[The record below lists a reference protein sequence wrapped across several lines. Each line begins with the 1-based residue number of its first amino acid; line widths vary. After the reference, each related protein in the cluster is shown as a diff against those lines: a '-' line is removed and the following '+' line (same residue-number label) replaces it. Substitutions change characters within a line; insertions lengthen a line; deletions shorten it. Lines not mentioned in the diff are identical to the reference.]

1 MQNMN
6 CSRAFLARLNCAE
19 KIRGYKVK
27 NMSKKRKEIRQQQ
40 RKAWDT
46 EKGRRKKIRHNT
58 AANQEKHRVDWQPL
72 VPDEEGQIADQRI
85 MPLDELDRRK
95 AVEDQSATALVQTL
109 DDAQWQNMADETPFL
124 LGKVVEVSRGLCRAE
139 VNGDTIV
146 CDVRGTL
153 IAEGTG
159 YTNILGVGDRV
170 LVQPRSEA
178 RGLVEGV
185 LPRRSG
191 LARAD
196 SFDVHLK
203 QILAANVDQ
212 LLVVAA
218 WREPKIWLQMIDE
231 YLIGAQRNG
240 LKTAVCIN
248 KIDLAKR
255 VTDVETAVAPYHAL
269 DIPVFLTSAAEDE
282 GIEPV
287 RAFLRGQATVLA
299 GLSGVGKSTLLNAV
313 QPGLQL
319 RTSEVSNMKSREGR
333 HTTTQAVMVPLAMGG
348 SVVDTPGIKDMG
360 LQGLHPDDLIDFY
373 PDLAGVV
380 GNCRF
385 NDCTH
390 SHEPGCTVKDAV
402 ENGRIAQW
410 RYDNYVNL
418 YAVLIEAA

>member
-1 MQNMN
+1 
-6 CSRAFLARLNCAE
+6 
-19 KIRGYKVK
+19 
-27 NMSKKRKEIRQQQ
+27 MSKKRKEIRQQQ
-40 RKAWDT
+40 RKAWDA
-46 EKGRRKKIRHNT
+46 EKGRRKKLRHNT

-95 AVEDQSATALVQTL
+95 AVTEQATAVLQASL
-109 DDAQWQNMADETPFL
+109 NDDQWQAMAAETPFL

-139 VNGDTIV
+139 VNGNTIV
-146 CDVRGTL
+146 CDVRGILT
-153 IAEGTG
+153 AEGTG
-159 YTNILGVGDRV
+159 YTNILAVGDRV
-170 LVQPRSEA
+170 LVQPLSDE

-203 QILAANVDQ
+203 QILAANIDQ

-231 YLIGAQRNG
+231 YLIGAARNG
-240 LKTAVCIN
+240 LKTAVCLN

-255 VTDVETAVAPYHAL
+255 VTEVETAVAPYRAL
-269 DIPVFLTSAAEDE
+269 DIPVFLTSAAEND

-287 RAFLRGQATVLA
+287 RDFLRGQTTVLA

-313 QPGLQL
+313 QSGLQL
-319 RTSEVSNMKSREGR
+319 RTSEVSNLKSREGR
-333 HTTTQAVMVPLAMGG
+333 HTTTQAIMLPLAMGG

-360 LQGLHPDDLIDFY
+360 LHGLHPDDLITFY

-380 GNCRF
+380 GFCRF

-390 SHEPGCTVKDAV
+390 SHEPGCAVKDAV

-418 YAVLIEAA
+418 YEVLSELD

>member
-1 MQNMN
+1 
-6 CSRAFLARLNCAE
+6 
-19 KIRGYKVK
+19 
-27 NMSKKRKEIRQQQ
+27 MSKKRKEIRKQQ
-40 RKAWDT
+40 RKAWNA

-72 VPDEEGQIADQRI
+72 VPDAEGEVADQRI
-85 MPLDELDRRK
+85 MPLDERDRRE
-95 AVEDQSATALVQTL
+95 AVTDGATAVLQTDL
-109 DDAQWQNMADETPFL
+109 TDEKWQAMADETPFL

-139 VNGDTIV
+139 VDGNTIV
-146 CDVRGTL
+146 CDVRGILT
-153 IAEGTG
+153 AEGSG
-159 YTNILGVGDRV
+159 YNNLLAVGDRV
-170 LVQPRSEA
+170 LVQPLSDE

-196 SFDVHLK
+196 SFDTHLR

-218 WREPKIWLQMIDE
+218 WLEPKLWLQMVDE
-231 YLIGAQRNG
+231 YLIGAQWNG
-240 LKTAVCIN
+240 LKTAVCLN
-248 KIDLAKR
+248 KIDLAKK
-255 VTDVETAVAPYHAL
+255 VEAVEEIAAPYQSL
-269 DIPVFLTSAAEDE
+269 DIPVFLTSAAGGK

-287 RAFLRGQATVLA
+287 RDYLRGKTTVLA

-319 RTSEVSNMKSREGR
+319 RTSEVSNLKSREGR
-333 HTTTQAVMVPLAMGG
+333 HTTTQAIMLPLEMGG

-360 LQGLHPDDLIDFY
+360 LLGLHPDDLIVFY
-373 PDLAGVV
+373 PDLADVV
-380 GNCRF
+380 GFCRF

-390 SHEPGCTVKDAV
+390 SHEPGCEVKKAV
-402 ENGRIAQW
+402 ANGRIAQW

-418 YAVLIEAA
+418 HDLLVEAA

>member
-1 MQNMN
+1 
-6 CSRAFLARLNCAE
+6 
-19 KIRGYKVK
+19 
-27 NMSKKRKEIRQQQ
+27 MSKKRKEVRQQQ
-40 RKAWDT
+40 SKSWNA
-46 EKGRRKKIRHNT
+46 EKGQRKKLRHNT
-58 AANQEKHRVDWQPL
+58 AANQAKHRVDWQPL
-72 VPDEEGQIADQRI
+72 VPDEEGAIGDQRI

-95 AVEDQSATALVQTL
+95 AVEAQATAPLEQTL

-159 YTNILGVGDRV
+159 YTNILAVGDRV
-170 LVQPRSEA
+170 LVQPLSDN

-191 LARAD
+191 LARSDAYD
-196 SFDVHLK
+196 MHLK
-203 QILAANVDQ
+203 QIIAANVDQ

-218 WREPKIWLQMIDE
+218 WLEPKIWLQMIDE
-231 YLIGAQRNG
+231 YLIGAARNNV
-240 LKTAVCIN
+240 KTAVCLN
-248 KIDLAKR
+248 KIDLAKNR
-255 VTDVETAVAPYHAL
+255 IEVETAAAPYRKL
-269 DIPVFLTSAAEDE
+269 GIPVFLTSAADGE

-287 RAFLRGQATVLA
+287 RHFLQGQTTVLA

-319 RTSEVSNMKSREGR
+319 RTSEVSNLKSREGR
-333 HTTTQAVMVPLAMGG
+333 HTTTQAVMVPLEMGG

-360 LQGLHPDDLIDFY
+360 LHGLHPDDLIAFY
-373 PDLAGVV
+373 PELADVV
-380 GNCRF
+380 GQCRF
-385 NDCTH
+385 NDCAH
-390 SHEPGCTVKDAV
+390 SHEPGCVVKDAV
-402 ENGRIAQW
+402 ANGRIARW

-418 YAVLIEAA
+418 YDTLTEGP

>member
-1 MQNMN
+1 
-6 CSRAFLARLNCAE
+6 
-19 KIRGYKVK
+19 
-27 NMSKKRKEIRQQQ
+27 MSKKRKEIRQQQ

-95 AVEDQSATALVQTL
+95 AVEAELIAPLQATL
-109 DDAQWQNMADETPFL
+109 DDAQWQQMADETPFL
-124 LGKVVEVSRGLCRAE
+124 LGLVVEVSRGLCRTA
-139 VNGDTIV
+139 VNGSTVV

-159 YTNILGVGDRV
+159 YSNILAVGDRV
-170 LVQPRSEA
+170 LVQPLSEE

-203 QILAANVDQ
+203 QIIAANVHQ

-218 WREPKIWLQMIDE
+218 WLEPKIWLQMIDE
-231 YLIGAQRNG
+231 YLIGAARNG
-240 LKTAVCIN
+240 LKTAVCLN
-248 KIDLAKR
+248 KIDLAKSAA
-255 VTDVETAVAPYHAL
+255 DVETAAAPYRKL
-269 DIPVFLTSAAEDE
+269 GIPVFLTSAAEGV

-287 RAFLRGQATVLA
+287 RDFLRGQSTVLA

-319 RTSEVSNMKSREGR
+319 RTSEVSALKSREGR
-333 HTTTQAVMVPLAMGG
+333 HTTTQATMLPLAMGG

-360 LQGLHPDDLIDFY
+360 LLGLHPDDLIDFY

-380 GNCRF
+380 GRCRF
-385 NDCTH
+385 GDCTH
-390 SHEPGCTVKDAV
+390 SHEPGCAVKDAV

-410 RYDNYVNL
+410 RYENYVNL
-418 YAVLIEAA
+418 YEMLSEAV

>member
-1 MQNMN
+1 
-6 CSRAFLARLNCAE
+6 
-19 KIRGYKVK
+19 
-27 NMSKKRKEIRQQQ
+27 MSKKKKDIRQQQ
-40 RKAWDT
+40 RKSWDA
-46 EKGRRKKIRHNT
+46 EKGRRKKLRHNT

-72 VPDEEGQIADQRI
+72 VPNEDGIVADQRI

-95 AVEDQSATALVQTL
+95 AVEQQSAAPLEQTL

-139 VNGDTIV
+139 VDGETIV
-146 CDVRGTL
+146 CDVRGILT
-153 IAEGTG
+153 AEGTG
-159 YTNILGVGDRV
+159 YTNIMAVGDRV
-170 LVQPRSEA
+170 LVQPLADE

-191 LARAD
+191 LARSD

-203 QILAANVDQ
+203 QIIAANVDQ

-218 WREPKIWLQMIDE
+218 WLEPKIWLQMVDE
-231 YLIGAQRNG
+231 YLIGATRNG
-240 LKTAVCIN
+240 LKTAVCLN
-248 KIDLAKR
+248 KIDLAQ
-255 VTDVETAVAPYHAL
+255 TMAEVETAVAPYRNL
-269 DIPVFLTSAAEDE
+269 DIPVFLTSAAEGV

-287 RAFLRGQATVLA
+287 RDFLRGQATVLA
-299 GLSGVGKSTLLNAV
+299 GLSGVGKSTLLNAI

-319 RTSEVSNMKSREGR
+319 RTSEVSQLKSREGR
-333 HTTTQAVMVPLAMGG
+333 HTTTQAIMLPLAMGG

-360 LQGLHPDDLIDFY
+360 LLGLHPDDLIEFY
-373 PDLAGVV
+373 PELADVV
-380 GNCRF
+380 GFCRF

-390 SHEPGCTVKDAV
+390 SHEPGCVVKEAV

-418 YAVLIEAA
+418 YEILSELA

>member
-1 MQNMN
+1 
-6 CSRAFLARLNCAE
+6 
-19 KIRGYKVK
+19 
-27 NMSKKRKEIRQQQ
+27 MSKKRKEIRQQQ
-40 RKAWDT
+40 RKAWDAD
-46 EKGRRKKIRHNT
+46 KGRRKKLRHNT

-85 MPLDELDRRK
+85 MPLDERDRRE
-95 AVEDQSATALVQTL
+95 AVIEQATAVLQTEL
-109 DDAQWQNMADETPFL
+109 DDAAWQNMADETPFL

-139 VNGDTIV
+139 VNGDAIV

-153 IAEGTG
+153 IAEGSG
-159 YTNILGVGDRV
+159 YTNILAVGDRV
-170 LVQPRSEA
+170 LVQPLSDS
-178 RGLVEGV
+178 RGLVEQV

-191 LARAD
+191 LARSDAY
-196 SFDVHLK
+196 DVHLK
-203 QILAANVDQ
+203 QIIAANVDQ

-218 WREPKIWLQMIDE
+218 WLEPKIWLQMVDE

-240 LKTAVCIN
+240 LKTAVCLN
-248 KIDLAKR
+248 KIDLANS
-255 VTDVETAVAPYHAL
+255 VEEVETAVAPYHQL
-269 DIPVFLTSAAEDE
+269 GIPVFLTSAAEGV

-287 RAFLRGQATVLA
+287 RDFLRDKSTVLA

-319 RTSEVSNMKSREGR
+319 RTSAVSNLKSREGR

-360 LQGLHPDDLIDFY
+360 LHGLHPDDLLDFY

-380 GNCRF
+380 GQCRF
-385 NDCTH
+385 SDCTH
-390 SHEPGCTVKDAV
+390 AHEPGCVVKVAV

-410 RYDNYVNL
+410 RYNNYVNL
-418 YAVLIEAA
+418 YDILAEGS